1 MIKAGSDITLHRA
14 AWVLP
19 IERPPIGDG
28 AVLVKGRRI
37 VGVGA
42 YRDLRAQ
49 MPPEAK
55 VVDHQDAALMPAV
68 VNAHTHLELTGME
81 GKISLPQ
88 AGFPP
93 WVQEV
98 FRHRASMDS
107 QALQEGMRRGLDM
120 LTWEGTCLC
129 GDITN
134 TAAMLDDGRRHPARR
149 GIDSAGH
156 NTPQPLSRRESRGG
170 CSPENNTDRALVC
183 RQAFLELIGFDCSS
197 LAAALERAGDGVD
210 AAGAIERDGISLA
223 AHATYSTSAAVIEQA
238 KEWCRSRG
246 RIFSIHVA
254 EHAEE
259 IELLQTGTGY
269 CRELLHAVGRW
280 VDGWVPPAKSP
291 VAYLDSLGVLDEH
304 TLLVHAVH
312 MTDSDWE
319 AITRRRCAVCFCPR
333 SNHYVST
340 GRADLERAIQA
351 GVRVALGTDSLA
363 SNSDLNLFSEAAFC
377 LDQYPGLSP
386 DAALCMMTLGGAR
399 ALGRQDHF
407 GSLAVGKVAA
417 MIAVPADA
425 GVPAAQLSETIIHK
439 AKEGALAWA
448 LDPKNA

>member
-1 MIKAGSDITLHRA
+1 MTEAGSDITLHRA
-14 AWVLP
+14 AWVIP

-28 AVLVKGRRI
+28 AVLVEGRRI

-49 MPPEAK
+49 IPPGAK

-81 GKISLPQ
+81 CKISLPQ

-98 FRHRASMDS
+98 FRHRASMDAR
-107 QALQEGMRRGLDM
+107 ALHEGMRRGLDI
-120 LTWEGTCLC
+120 LASAGTCLC

-134 TAAMLDDGRRHPARR
+134 TTALLDDGGRHPA
-149 GIDSAGH
+149 H
-156 NTPQPLSRRESRGG
+156 
-170 CSPENNTDRALVC
+170 

-197 LAAALERAGDGVD
+197 LAAALERAGDGID
-210 AAGAIERDGISLA
+210 AAGAIERDGVSLA
-223 AHATYSTSAAVIEQA
+223 AHATYSTSATVIEQA
-238 KEWCRSRG
+238 KEWCRLRG
-246 RIFSIHVA
+246 RVFSMHVA

-269 CRELLHAVGRW
+269 CRELLQAVGRW
-280 VDGWVPPAKSP
+280 VDGWIPPAKSP
-291 VAYLDSLGVLDEH
+291 VAYLDSLGVLDAR

-312 MTDSDWE
+312 MTESDWE
-319 AITRRRCAVCFCPR
+319 AVMRRRCAVCFCPR

-340 GRADLERAIQA
+340 GRADLERAIQS
-351 GVRVALGTDSLA
+351 GVPVALGTDSLA
-363 SNSDLNLFSEAAFC
+363 SNMDLNLFSEAAFC

-386 DAALCMMTLGGAR
+386 DAALCMMTLGGAG
-399 ALGRQDHF
+399 ALGRQNHF
-407 GSLAVGKVAA
+407 GSLAVDKVAA
-417 MIAVPADA
+417 MIAIPADA

-439 AKEGALAWA
+439 AKQGALAWA
-448 LDPKNA
+448 LGA